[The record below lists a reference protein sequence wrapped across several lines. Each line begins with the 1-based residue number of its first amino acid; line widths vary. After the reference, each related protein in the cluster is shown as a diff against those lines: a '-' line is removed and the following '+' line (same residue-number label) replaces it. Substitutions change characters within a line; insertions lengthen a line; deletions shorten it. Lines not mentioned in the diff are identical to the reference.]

1 MKPEEFVGKMVRVGP
16 NDEFARVGIF
26 RCKSIDTLGRLVV
39 VEEPE
44 DSWFNRVS
52 PKYVTLVASARI
64 RIRHVAVKGVPC
76 VELLEF
82 VGIAKR
88 EDLPESYVDGRPSFF
103 LLNAYWNIRKFDGTQ
118 IVLGDTASGFGVDIN
133 LPDGVD
139 VSLFGEY
146 SAVLSVGDVIEEKA
160 FREILVWLK
169 RAGSRLAK
177 IRRKEEKQKEE
188 WVEI

>member
-1 MKPEEFVGKMVRVGP
+1 MKPEDFVGKMVRVGP
-16 NDEFARVGIF
+16 NDEGARVGIF
-26 RCKSIDTLGRLVV
+26 RCKSIDSGRLVV

-44 DSWFNRVS
+44 DWWRNCVS
-52 PKYVTLVASARI
+52 PMYVTLVASARI

>member
-1 MKPEEFVGKMVRVGP
+1 MKRMDDMKESNV
-16 NDEFARVGIF
+16 
-26 RCKSIDTLGRLVV
+26 
-39 VEEPE
+39 
-44 DSWFNRVS
+44 
-52 PKYVTLVASARI
+52 ARI
-64 RIRHVAVKGVPC
+64 LVGHITVRGVPC
-76 VELLEF
+76 VKVLGFE
-82 VGIAKR
+82 GIENR
-88 EDLPESYVDGRPSFF
+88 ENLPGSYVGGRPSFF
-103 LLNAYWNIRKFDGTQ
+103 LRPAYWNIRKFDGTQ

-177 IRRKEEKQKEE
+177 IRRKEAICE